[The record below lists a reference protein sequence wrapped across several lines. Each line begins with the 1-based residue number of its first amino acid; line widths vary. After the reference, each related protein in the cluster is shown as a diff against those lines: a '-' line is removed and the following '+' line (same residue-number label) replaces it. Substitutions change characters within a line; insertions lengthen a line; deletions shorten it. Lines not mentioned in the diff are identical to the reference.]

1 MFAKGYNIYKLIWIF
16 VVTSF
21 IGSLFE
27 ILWVFISAGKLMSRS
42 SLLYGQFSVIWG
54 FGCVLL
60 TIVLHR
66 LEGKRDL
73 LIFGAGVIAGGCYE
87 YICSFLSEKVFGVI
101 FWDYSGYSF
110 NLNGRINLQ
119 FCFFWGLIS
128 VVWIQN
134 IYPFLSKHIESIPL
148 AYGKQLTMMVLAFM
162 IFDMGI
168 SAAALLRMHQRQEGI
183 VVNNP
188 ISVFLD
194 EHYDDEY
201 LSQRYQNMKLPV
213 N

>member
-1 MFAKGYNIYKLIWIF
+1 MFAKGYNMYKLIWIF

-54 FGCVLL
+54 LGCVLL

-66 LEGKRDL
+66 LEGKRNF
-73 LIFGAGVIAGGCYE
+73 LIFGVGVIAGGGYE
-87 YICSFLSEKVFGVI
+87 YLCSFLSEKVFGVI

-110 NLNGRINLQ
+110 NVHGRINLQ

-128 VVWIQN
+128 VVWVQN

-148 AYGKQLTMMVLAFM
+148 TYRKQLTMMVLAFM

-168 SAAALLRMHQRQEGI
+168 SAVALLRMHQRQEGI
-183 VVNNP
+183 IAHNP
-188 ISVFLD
+188 ISIFLD
-194 EHYDDEY
+194 EHYSDEY
-201 LSQRYQNMKLPV
+201 LSQRYQNMKLAI